1 MNEQNNAMS
10 DIQLSDFPAFSEQA
24 VILVVDDQPINIQ
37 VIYQILGGS
46 YKILM
51 ATSGAQAIKVYT
63 DSLPDLVL
71 MDVLM
76 PEQDGLETCR
86 QMKAQETIAD
96 IPVIFVTAA
105 QQQEEEDAC
114 WQAGAVDFIQKPVN
128 ANTLRHRVNAHLT
141 LKKQSDLLRSLA
153 FIDGLTHVYNRRY
166 FDQFLQKQLAACKR
180 HQMPLAVLLIDIDHF
195 KLYNDHLGH
204 LAGDDAL
211 RRVAA
216 AMKACCMRPNDL
228 IARYGGE
235 EFVAVL
241 PDTTAEG
248 ARFVAEKILTAI
260 TALAIPHPAS
270 QYGVI
275 SVSIGIAVA
284 DPRLGYEAGIT
295 ERADKQLYL
304 TKQRGRNG
312 FSQETT

>member
-51 ATSGAQAIKVYT
+51 ATSGAQAIKVCT

-166 FDQFLQKQLAACKR
+166 FDQFLQKQLAACK
-180 HQMPLAVLLIDIDHF
+180 
-195 KLYNDHLGH
+195 
-204 LAGDDAL
+204 
-211 RRVAA
+211 
-216 AMKACCMRPNDL
+216 
-228 IARYGGE
+228 
-235 EFVAVL
+235 
-241 PDTTAEG
+241 
-248 ARFVAEKILTAI
+248 
-260 TALAIPHPAS
+260 
-270 QYGVI
+270 
-275 SVSIGIAVA
+275 
-284 DPRLGYEAGIT
+284 
-295 ERADKQLYL
+295 
-304 TKQRGRNG
+304 
-312 FSQETT
+312 

>member
-1 MNEQNNAMS
+1 MS
-10 DIQLSDFPAFSEQA
+10 DIELTDFPTFSKQA

-37 VIYQILGGS
+37 VIYQILGNQ

-51 ATSGAQAIKVYT
+51 ATSGAQAIKVCT
-63 DSLPDLVL
+63 DSMPDLVL

-86 QMKAQETIAD
+86 QMKAQESIAD

-153 FIDGLTHVYNRRY
+153 FMDGLTHVYNRRY
-166 FDQFLQKQLAACKR
+166 FDQFLQKQLAACNR
-180 HQMPLAVLLIDIDHF
+180 HQLPLSLLLIDIDHF

-216 AMKACCMRPNDL
+216 AMKSCCLRPNDL

-241 PDTTAEG
+241 PDTTAQG
-248 ARFVAEKILTAI
+248 ASMVAEKILTAV
-260 TALAIPHPAS
+260 TGLAITHPAA
-270 QYGVI
+270 QLGII
-275 SVSIGIAVA
+275 SVSIGIATA
-284 DPRLGYEAGIT
+284 NQQRGYDSDIT

-304 TKQRGRNG
+304 TKQRSRNA
-312 FSQETT
+312 FSQEADPA

>member
-1 MNEQNNAMS
+1 MS
-10 DIQLSDFPAFSEQA
+10 DIQLSDFPAFSERA

-37 VIYQILGGS
+37 VIYQILGQD

-51 ATSGAQAIKVYT
+51 ATSGAQAIKVCT
-63 DSLPDLVL
+63 DSMPDLVL
-71 MDVLM
+71 MDVMM

-86 QMKAQETIAD
+86 LMKAQDTIAD
-96 IPVIFVTAA
+96 IPVIFVTGV
-105 QQQEEEDAC
+105 QQQEDEDAC

-128 ANTLRHRVNAHLT
+128 ANTLCHRVNAHLT

-153 FIDGLTHVYNRRY
+153 FMDGLTSVFNRRY
-166 FDQFLQKQLAACKR
+166 FDQFLPKQLAACKR
-180 HQMPLAVLLIDIDHF
+180 HGAPLALLLIDIDHF

-211 RRVAA
+211 RRVAQ
-216 AMKACCMRPNDL
+216 AMKACCLRPNDL

-248 ARFVAEKILTAI
+248 AVFVAQKILAAVKT
-260 TALAIPHPAS
+260 LAIVHPAS
-270 QYGVI
+270 KHRII
-275 SVSIGIAVA
+275 SVSIGIAITEPHSSYTA
-284 DPRLGYEAGIT
+284 DIT

-304 TKQRGRNG
+304 TKQNGRNG
-312 FSQETT
+312 FSLDKPF